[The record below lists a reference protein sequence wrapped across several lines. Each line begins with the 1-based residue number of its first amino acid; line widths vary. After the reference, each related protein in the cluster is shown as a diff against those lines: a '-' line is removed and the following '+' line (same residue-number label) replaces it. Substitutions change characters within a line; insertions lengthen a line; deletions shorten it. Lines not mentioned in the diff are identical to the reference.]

1 MNLNELLAIP
11 YESNGRTQQGADCYG
26 IVRMSRVYLF
36 GKPWMPVYGA
46 VEGSDKRALTEAMQ
60 AEAVNFTECQPI
72 PGAIAAAFR
81 GKLCTHIAIVVDID
95 GKRMILETDEPGKG
109 SHGPRLVN
117 LRFFEQ
123 RFLKVVYY
131 DD

>member
-1 MNLNELLAIP
+1 
-11 YESNGRTQQGADCYG
+11 
-26 IVRMSRVYLF
+26 
-36 GKPWMPVYGA
+36 
-46 VEGSDKRALTEAMQ
+46 
-60 AEAVNFTECQPI
+60 
-72 PGAIAAAFR
+72 
-81 GKLCTHIAIVVDID
+81 
-95 GKRMILETDEPGKG
+95 MILETDEPGKG